1 MELRELMKKLEIS
14 EDYIIEAAQKI
25 NMICKRC
32 SCEECPLCTG
42 IVGCAIT
49 TSLDIRI
56 DEIVKKRIQKLI
68 HPNRHPNRMNE
79 LAKLLGIKL
88 YNWFTATNANGIT
101 RKYQLTE
108 KGMYDDRGLAMH
120 GLLTDL
126 LTGRAYIVEEKDGN
140 NE

>member
-32 SCEECPLCTG
+32 TCEECPLGTG
-42 IVGCAIT
+42 NVCVVT
-49 TSLDIRI
+49 TSADIRV
-56 DEIVKKRIQKLI
+56 DRVVKERIEKLL
-68 HPNRHPNRMNE
+68 RPNRMKE
-79 LAKLLGIKL
+79 LAKLLDIEL

-101 RKYQLTE
+101 SKYQLTE

-126 LTGRAYIVEEKDGN
+126 LTGRAYIVEEKDEN

>member
-1 MELRELMKKLEIS
+1 MKLRELMKKLEIS

-25 NMICKRC
+25 SMICKRC
-32 SCEECPLCTG
+32 TCEECPLSTG
-42 IVGCAIT
+42 SGGCVVT
-49 TSLDIRI
+49 TSADIRV
-56 DEIVKKRIQKLI
+56 DRVVKGRIEKLL
-68 HPNRHPNRMNE
+68 HPNRMKE
-79 LAKLLGIKL
+79 LAKLLDIEL
-88 YNWFTATNANGIT
+88 YNWFTATNTNGVT
-101 RKYQLTE
+101 SKYQLTE

>member
-1 MELRELMKKLEIS
+1 MELRELMKELEIS

-25 NMICKRC
+25 HMICKRC
-32 SCEECPLCTG
+32 TCEECPFYTG
-42 IVGCAIT
+42 HSCVVIDCA
-49 TSLDIRI
+49 DIRV
-56 DEIVKKRIQKLI
+56 DEVVKKRIQKLL
-68 HPNRHPNRMNE
+68 HPNRMKE
-79 LAKLLGIKL
+79 LAKLLDIEL
-88 YNWFTATNANGIT
+88 YNWFTTTNANGIT

-126 LTGRAYIVEEKDGN
+126 LTGRVYIVEEKDGN

>member
-1 MELRELMKKLEIS
+1 MKLRELMKKLEIS

-32 SCEECPLCTG
+32 SCEECPLSTG
-42 IVGCAIT
+42 SGGCVIT
-49 TSLDIRI
+49 TSADIRV
-56 DEIVKKRIQKLI
+56 DRVVKKRIEKLL
-68 HPNRHPNRMNE
+68 HPNRMKE
-79 LAKLLGIKL
+79 LAKLLDIEL
-88 YNWFTATNANGIT
+88 YNWFTATNTNGVT
-101 RKYQLTE
+101 SKYQLTE

-126 LTGRAYIVEEKDGN
+126 LAGRAYIVEEKDEN

>member
-1 MELRELMKKLEIS
+1 MKLRELMKELEIS
-14 EDYIIEAAQKI
+14 EDYIIEAAQKM

-32 SCEECPLCTG
+32 TCEECPLCTG
-42 IVGCAIT
+42 CGCVIT
-49 TSLDIRI
+49 TSLDIRV
-56 DEIVKKRIQKLI
+56 DEVVKKRIQKLI
-68 HPNRHPNRMNE
+68 HPNRMKE
-79 LAKLLGIKL
+79 LAKLLDIEL

-101 RKYQLTE
+101 SKYQLTE

-126 LTGRAYIVEEKDGN
+126 LTGRAYIVEEKDRN

>member
-1 MELRELMKKLEIS
+1 MKLRELMKELEIS

-32 SCEECPLCTG
+32 TCEECPFDIGRRCVVTTG
-42 IVGCAIT
+42 A
-49 TSLDIRI
+49 DIRI
-56 DEIVKKRIQKLI
+56 DEVVKKRIQKLI
-68 HPNRHPNRMNE
+68 HPNRMKE
-79 LAKLLGIKL
+79 LAKLLDIEL
-88 YNWFTATNANGIT
+88 HNWFTATNANGIT

-126 LTGRAYIVEEKDGN
+126 LAGRAYIVEEKDGN

>member
-1 MELRELMKKLEIS
+1 MKLRELMKELEIS

-32 SCEECPLCTG
+32 SCEECPFDTG
-42 IVGCAIT
+42 HSCVVNDCA
-49 TSLDIRI
+49 DIRV
-56 DEIVKKRIQKLI
+56 DEVVKKRIQKLI
-68 HPNRHPNRMNE
+68 HPNRMKE
-79 LAKLLGIKL
+79 LAKLLDIEL
-88 YNWFTATNANGIT
+88 YNWFTTTNANGIT

-108 KGMYDDRGLAMH
+108 KGMYDDSGLAMH